1 LLLLLR
7 PRIMLALLSLPLASL
22 APQPQ
27 RRVPGAKAEA
37 KASSTFQ
44 QHATNMLQA
53 GPPEVTFKAWPA
65 LNDDDIR
72 LAVNAGRRFRLHLHG
87 DPNIPDPTLEL
98 FHGDSLMNRFAR
110 ALAAKKAIDRKE
122 FFEACEF
129 FARVRSKLRADE
141 GVGILVDCAGGH
153 GLVGTLAAIFMFRQ
167 FNRIIIRD
175 PKKPKAFDAVVE
187 AAVEVAPWVEGRIVF
202 EQAWIGP
209 MHGAL
214 PRGCAIVGV
223 HGCRD
228 LTDKI
233 IAAAADADA
242 RAVALMPCCYKSTA
256 ADAPEAL
263 RLSLGVPLA
272 ADVHRTYVL
281 EQLGFT
287 VKWSAIPTCISPMN
301 RIILASRVGRGG
313 DDHR

>member
-1 LLLLLR
+1 
-7 PRIMLALLSLPLASL
+7 
-22 APQPQ
+22 
-27 RRVPGAKAEA
+27 
-37 KASSTFQ
+37 
-44 QHATNMLQA
+44 
-53 GPPEVTFKAWPA
+53 
-65 LNDDDIR
+65 
-72 LAVNAGRRFRLHLHG
+72 
-87 DPNIPDPTLEL
+87 
-98 FHGDSLMNRFAR
+98 
-110 ALAAKKAIDRKE
+110 
-122 FFEACEF
+122 
-129 FARVRSKLRADE
+129 
-141 GVGILVDCAGGH
+141 
-153 GLVGTLAAIFMFRQ
+153 
-167 FNRIIIRD
+167 
-175 PKKPKAFDAVVE
+175 
-187 AAVEVAPWVEGRIVF
+187 
-202 EQAWIGP
+202 